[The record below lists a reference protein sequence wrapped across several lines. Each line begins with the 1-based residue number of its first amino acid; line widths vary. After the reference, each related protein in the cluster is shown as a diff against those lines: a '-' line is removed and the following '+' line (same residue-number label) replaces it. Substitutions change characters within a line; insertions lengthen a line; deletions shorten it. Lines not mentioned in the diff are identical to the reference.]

1 MGRRKMLSK
10 RHRSEVRSTG
20 STRRARGSRFRR
32 NRSPYGV
39 SAVTNVFVGR
49 ARGVPD
55 IIGGIFVNPASQ
67 PAYITTPHLPP
78 WQLGFPLNILQPPPS
93 IFALSFAQIPPTQ
106 PKP

>member
-39 SAVTNVFVGR
+39 SAVTNVFTGR

-67 PAYITTPHLPP
+67 PAYIGTPHLPNQP
-78 WQLGFPLNILQPPPS
+78 LGFSPGKFAATPPDLLQISPLDPS
-93 IFALSFAQIPPTQ
+93 N